1 MIIPGCGGG
10 HNSTLATRRADFR
23 NIENIVG
30 STSAQCRTA
39 VGALSDAVNAALARS
54 GSTAILEQSAKAV
67 SSACTKST
75 DEEIQDLETLTVPVD
90 LRDLRLEQ
98 ATSNLT
104 AWCADA
110 AAVGRDVIRLVQ
122 NHADAAAANEFNAKV
137 TDMRQVAQSALGTL
151 SAAAVALKV
160 EATPIDLRT
169 VGPLPG

>member
-1 MIIPGCGGG
+1 MVIISSRSDGTT
-10 HNSTLATRRADFR
+10 NR
-23 NIENIVG
+23 
-30 STSAQCRTA
+30 STSDMTR
-39 VGALSDAVNAALARS
+39 
-54 GSTAILEQSAKAV
+54 AISRATFLRNR
-67 SSACTKST
+67 SACTKST

-122 NHADAAAANEFNAKV
+122 NHADAAAATEFNAKV
-137 TDMRQVAQSALGTL
+137 ADMRQLAQSALGTL